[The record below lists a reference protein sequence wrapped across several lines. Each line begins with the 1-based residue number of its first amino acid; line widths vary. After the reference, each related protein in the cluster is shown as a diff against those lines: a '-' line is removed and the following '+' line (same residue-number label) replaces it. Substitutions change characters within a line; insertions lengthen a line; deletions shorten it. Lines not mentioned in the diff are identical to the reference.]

1 MNSIDI
7 FAALFSPQALASHP
21 LSTQQG
27 QMLSFGD
34 QIDHLSDQQVLEVG
48 SEKYFLSKNHQSI
61 VTLKFHNNGQFR
73 LIEVVE
79 HLIIRFDRL
88 KIRSS

>member
-7 FAALFSPQALASHP
+7 LSALFSPQALASHP

-48 SEKYFLSKNHQSI
+48 SEMIFLSKIISQF
-61 VTLKFHNNGQFR
+61 VTTVTISYTQVLFYNNGQF
-73 LIEVVE
+73 
-79 HLIIRFDRL
+79 
-88 KIRSS
+88 K